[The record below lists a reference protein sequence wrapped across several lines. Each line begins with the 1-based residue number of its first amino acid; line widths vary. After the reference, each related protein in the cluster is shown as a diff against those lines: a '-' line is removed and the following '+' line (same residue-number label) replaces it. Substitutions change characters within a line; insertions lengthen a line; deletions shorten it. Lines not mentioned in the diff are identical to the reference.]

1 MREGFNSEMYLFLNQ
16 TQKEFIKYIQDINVK
31 IPYMV
36 GNLKVKDLS
45 AVKYFAGLESDN
57 TALVKLVHTKF
68 GAEEKD
74 FFLRSDLRGSNTLN
88 TEMEWRTGLNNDIQ
102 YAVKNIGTIKKY
114 INLEKTWLD
123 FGSILDVL
131 HENMNDISENLN
143 ILANME
149 LRLFFKPLSDF
160 TSFFREITDSQVP
173 IIKSF
178 VEYYIGGIDTFC
190 LFG

>member
-16 TQKEFIKYIQDINVK
+16 IEFIKYIQDINVK

-36 GNLKVKDLS
+36 GNIKVKDFS
-45 AVKYFAGLESDN
+45 AVKYFAGLETDN
-57 TALVKLVHTKF
+57 TALLKLVHTKF

-88 TEMEWRTGLNNDIQ
+88 TEIFWRPGLNNDIE
-102 YAVKNIGTIKKY
+102 YAVKNIGTIIKY
-114 INLEKTWLD
+114 IKLEKTWLD

-131 HENMNDISENLN
+131 HENVNDISEDLS

-160 TSFFREITDSQVP
+160 TNFFREITDSQVT

-178 VEYYIGGIDTFC
+178 IEYYIGGIDSFC